1 MARKVQRNEPC
12 PCGSGKK
19 YKRCC
24 QIKDSAIASGRAN
37 RRRGI
42 QIALGWVSHAYEEP
56 IAKWVDDVW
65 LEGMSEEQ
73 HGQIGSAHPAIRS
86 IHDVNLL
93 EYLTAEGVLAGIEE
107 GENRPLQLI
116 LNADIGLDDEQKA
129 YLSQLTER
137 PLQLY
142 QITDVKMNESFSVK
156 AFPDNGSEAIT
167 IDDASSSTMFDVGD
181 TVGLRLMFSE
191 DTWET
196 SGAIYHIP
204 DEYVEEMVSKLEEA
218 GKEGYSKTL
227 AHYWLELVAQ
237 HV

>member
-1 MARKVQRNEPC
+1 MVRKVQRNDPC

-24 QIKDSAIASGRAN
+24 QIKENAIASGRAN

-65 LEGMSEEQ
+65 LKDMSEDQ
-73 HGQIGSAHPAIRS
+73 HGEIGSAHPAIRS

-93 EYLTAEGVLAGIEE
+93 EYLTAEGSLEGVE

-116 LNADIGLDDEQKA
+116 LSADIGLDDEQKA
-129 YLSQLTER
+129 YLSQLAER

-142 QITDVKMNESFSVK
+142 QISDVQMNKSFSIK
-156 AFPDNGSEAIT
+156 CYPDNGSEEIT
-167 IDDASSSTMFDVGD
+167 IADASSSTMFDVGD
-181 TVGLRLMFSE
+181 TVGLRLMQSE

-204 DEYVEEMVSKLEEA
+204 DEYVEGLLTELEAA
-218 GKEGYSKTL
+218 GAEGYSKTL

>member
-1 MARKVQRNEPC
+1 MARKVQRNDPC

-24 QIKDSAIASGRAN
+24 QVKENAIASGRSN

-56 IAKWVDDVW
+56 IASWVDDVW

-93 EYLTAEGVLAGIEE
+93 EYLTAEGVLDGVE

-116 LNADIGLDDEQKA
+116 LNASIGLDDEQKA
-129 YLSQLTER
+129 YLSQLAER
-137 PLQLY
+137 PLRLY
-142 QITDVKMNESFSVK
+142 QISDVQMNKSFSIK
-156 AFPDNGSEAIT
+156 CYPDDGSEEIT
-167 IDDASSSTMFDVGD
+167 IADASSSTMFDVGD
-181 TVGLRLMFSE
+181 TVGLRLMQS
-191 DTWET
+191 DDAWET

-204 DEYVEEMVSKLEEA
+204 DEYVEGLLSKLDEA
-218 GKEGYSKTL
+218 GADGYSKALT
-227 AHYWLELVAQ
+227 HYWLELVAL